1 MTQVSGVEVRF
12 TGDTRD
18 LEKSVKR
25 AESVVSSFAKNALA
39 GLAGALTVGAF
50 VRAGQAAL
58 NFADD
63 IGKTA
68 QKVGMTTEA
77 LSKLTYAAKL
87 SDVSMQE
94 LQIGVQQ
101 LSKNMEAGSEG
112 LKALGISATDSSGN
126 LRSTAEVFAD
136 VAEAFSKMEDG
147 AGKTAIAMNIFGRS
161 GSNLIPLLNSGKRGL
176 NEMGDEAQRLGVVI
190 SEKTAKSAEQ
200 FNDNLT
206 RLNVA
211 MGGLVQNVVGPLL
224 PTLIKI
230 SEALVTLAQKTNTSN
245 TAIDTFGRFLT
256 EAAVRAATTYKEFY
270 ALAQIAGV
278 LTENLSNPTS
288 PGGALERWQTAFENI
303 KTQADETRKTI
314 ETLRNE
320 GFSANPGDAASLLGS
335 IDNFGQK
342 TTAPSLGGGG
352 GSKDTQDMRV
362 PGVAGVD
369 AVDAFFIERLQ
380 AIQDGFKTERE
391 MLMEEYAASQ
401 DVLRG
406 ALENQLL
413 TEEEYRRLS
422 EKLEQEHQ
430 ANLNAIRMEA
440 MNVQLSAAADVF
452 GSLAR
457 LMEGGN
463 KKMMK
468 MAKAFGIAQVV
479 INTAQGISKAF
490 AQFGWPAGIGP
501 AAAVAASG
509 AAQLASIANAESGKI
524 KGSGGGSGKSSGAG
538 ASDGAGGRGGSG
550 PTTTFQFTL
559 MNDPMGF
566 GEKFARQFIDQLNS
580 TQRNGGQIRGVI
592 A

>member
-1 MTQVSGVEVRF
+1 MAQTSGIEVRF
-12 TGDTRD
+12 TGDTSG
-18 LEKSVKR
+18 LERSVSK
-25 AESVVSSFAKNALA
+25 AESVISGFAKNALA

-50 VRAGQAAL
+50 VKMGQAAL

-63 IGKTA
+63 IGKMA
-68 QKVGMTTEA
+68 QKVGMSTEA

-94 LQIGVQQ
+94 LQVGVQQ
-101 LSKNMEAGSEG
+101 LAKNMEAGSEG

-161 GSNLIPLLNSGKRGL
+161 GAQLIPLLNSGKRGL

-190 SEKTAKSAEQ
+190 SGQAAKAAER
-200 FNDNLT
+200 FNDNIT
-206 RLNVA
+206 RLQEATN
-211 MGGLVQNVVGPLL
+211 GITQQIVQDML
-224 PTLIKI
+224 PTMVSL
-230 SEALVTLAQKTNTSN
+230 SEAILEVVKAGSPFRQFLSDTAAFLEEWGPSLSN
-245 TAIDTFGRFLT
+245 TRREIESIV
-256 EAAVRAATTYKEFY
+256 EALRY
-270 ALAQIAGV
+270 LGV
-278 LTENLSNPTS
+278 LGPKPLEIDI
-288 PGGALERWQTAFENI
+288 PGGDLGTGD
-303 KTQADETRKTI
+303 K
-314 ETLRNE
+314 
-320 GFSANPGDAASLLGS
+320 PGDKPLT
-335 IDNFGQK
+335 K
-342 TTAPSLGGGG
+342 PPSLGGGG
-352 GSKDTQDMRV
+352 KDDSTDMRV

-369 AVDAFFIERLQ
+369 AVDAFFIERLT

-391 MLMEEYAASQ
+391 ILMQEYATSQ

-413 TEEEYRRLS
+413 TEEEYRRLN
-422 EKLEQEHQ
+422 EKLEQDHQ
-430 ANLNAIRMEA
+430 KNLAAIRQQA
-440 MNVQLSAAADVF
+440 IGVQLDAAASVF
-452 GSLAR
+452 GSLAQ

-468 MAKAFGIAQVV
+468 IAKGFAIAQVV

-524 KGSGGGSGKSSGAG
+524 KGSGGGGGKSSGAG
-538 ASDGAGGRGGSG
+538 AGGGGGGSASGGAGG
-550 PTTTFQFTL
+550 PTTTFAFTL
-559 MNDPMGF
+559 VNDPMGF